1 MPQPIQGPTLAE
13 VALNRRENE
22 KLVSAKGVLS
32 RDGRDRLKKALK
44 APDTT
49 GATQKEKA
57 RQRQIAR
64 ELKKY
69 RTGGKG
75 APSTRKAN
83 ALFNESGRIGAR
95 ARKRAAEKQAAAVK
109 KAAKVKAAKKKA
121 AKKAA
126 KKAPAKKAAK
136 RTAKKAA
143 RPVKKAAK
151 KSR

>member
-22 KLVSAKGVLS
+22 KLVKARGVLS
-32 RDGRDRLKKALK
+32 KDGRDRLKKALK
-44 APDTT
+44 APDMT
-49 GATQKEKA
+49 GATQREKA

-95 ARKRAAEKQAAAVK
+95 ARKRAAEKTAA
-109 KAAKVKAAKKKA
+109 AAKKAKK

-136 RTAKKAA
+136 KAPAKKAAKKAA

>member
-22 KLVSAKGVLS
+22 KLVKARGVLS
-32 RDGRDRLKKALK
+32 KDGRDRLKKALK
-44 APDTT
+44 APDMT
-49 GATQKEKA
+49 GATQREKG

-69 RTGGKG
+69 RTGAKG

-83 ALFNESGRIGAR
+83 ALFNESGRIAAR
-95 ARKRAAEKQAAAVK
+95 ARKRTAEKAAA
-109 KAAKVKAAKKKA
+109 AAKKAKK

-136 RTAKKAA
+136 KAPAKKAAKKAA